1 MRWTELALIPTT
13 FAIMAEVQWVVSA
26 GGSVWVS
33 ITTRSVTLE
42 PSGRMREGRVLSRRR
57 PSYPSCM
64 KRSCQRQTQVFDLPV
79 RRMIS
84 LVPIPSPL
92 NRTISARQ
100 TCLCGVLRSRTSTF
114 RRRRSAGLSVMGIPV
129 RIRQTR
135 MRLVRWESPPGFKCQ
150 TRSTRQI
157 LDVYQP
163 IWRAGAPVVI
173 FIHGG
178 AYVRGDKDFY
188 GEMYGNISTWFAR
201 QGVLGLNATYRL
213 APAAKWPSGA
223 DDVRGMVK
231 WAKENA
237 AKFGGDGQR
246 IYLMGQS
253 AGATHVASYI
263 FDKSLQPADG
273 PGVAGAVLIS
283 GRYRLEYDPA
293 DPNGKNMQAYFGEDA
308 SAYADR
314 SPITHIRDGARV
326 PVFTVITEYDNPGLD
341 VVGAELL
348 AALCARDGA
357 CPRFRRLEKLQSSLR
372 GVRLQHRRRAAWAR
386 DFGFHAPRPVT
397 LAPPVAPRRAHQ
409 QLIASVRLA
418 EAILHSP
425 ALLAS

>member
-1 MRWTELALIPTT
+1 MPLILRACAAALLMPMLAVAAQAQVSRLP
-13 FAIMAEVQWVVSA
+13 MEVQ
-26 GGSVWVS
+26 
-33 ITTRSVTLE
+33 E
-42 PSGRMREGRVLSRRR
+42 VLATVGPKWGAAIGKNIEATAAAFR
-57 PSYPSCM
+57 PLL
-64 KRSCQRQTQVFDLPV
+64 RAAATD
-79 RRMIS
+79 
-84 LVPIPSPL
+84 
-92 NRTISARQ
+92 
-100 TCLCGVLRSRTSTF
+100 GVIVAKNL
-114 RRRRSAGLSVMGIPV
+114 AYG
-129 RIRQTR
+129 
-135 MRLVRWESPPGFKCQ
+135 ED
-150 TRSTRQI
+150 TRQI

-178 AYVRGDKDFY
+178 AYVRGDKDAY
-188 GEMYGNISTWFAR
+188 GEMYGNIPTWFAR
-201 QGVLGLNATYRL
+201 QGMLGLNATYRL
-213 APAAKWPSGA
+213 APAAKWPSAA

-237 AKFGGDGQR
+237 AKFGGDGNR
-246 IYLMGQS
+246 VYLIGHS

-263 FDKSLQPADG
+263 FDRSLQPADG

-308 SAYADR
+308 SAYAAR

-357 CPRFRRLEKLQSSLR
+357 CPRFRRLEKHNHISEVFAFNTADEQLGREILDFMRR
-372 GVRLQHRRRAAWAR
+372 GR
-386 DFGFHAPRPVT
+386 
-397 LAPPVAPRRAHQ
+397 
-409 QLIASVRLA
+409 
-418 EAILHSP
+418 
-425 ALLAS
+425 